1 MDGEADLSGKRGKT
15 PMTAGGVSESSFM
28 SRELYTDHVMT
39 SSSGRVSCCS
49 TELTLC
55 HPQFVIHLGSLHNTM
70 RWSNLADDASRHKH
84 RIVTQLNWM
93 YESI

>member
-1 MDGEADLSGKRGKT
+1 MDGEAALSGERGKT
-15 PMTAGGVSESSFM
+15 PMTARGFSESSFM

-49 TELTLC
+49 TEL
-55 HPQFVIHLGSLHNTM
+55 
-70 RWSNLADDASRHKH
+70 NLADDASRYKH
-84 RIVTQLNWM
+84 RIVIQINWM